1 MVSPRKE
8 HSGATKA
15 LRKWHKRCRDPKKS
29 ADDILD
35 LALKALDDAHGG
47 GRALLARGAGERTAA
62 LLLRAAARKMR
73 TTPPAYLRS
82 VAWSLN
88 ELDAFE
94 AAALRL
100 KARLLPGQPDYA
112 RLRLAR
118 DAARVA
124 AGRAPAWPLIE
135 DDDAAAHAAMLKLA
149 EVADAPGARKMLM
162 EKGGSRL
169 AAFRCAATGRTVLH
183 SVCDLRRRGDD
194 TAGAMED
201 DGSKDDAWDAD
212 AVRFADAL
220 LAHGADPGAADDC
233 GATAIHLAA
242 SEGNKRMCQ
251 YLIENGAQV
260 NCTDR
265 WKGTPL
271 ADALRQPG

>member
-73 TTPPAYLRS
+73 TAPPAYLRS

-100 KARLLPGQPDYA
+100 KARQLPGQPDYA
-112 RLRLAR
+112 RPRLAR

-149 EVADAPGARKMLM
+149 E
-162 EKGGSRL
+162 
-169 AAFRCAATGRTVLH
+169 
-183 SVCDLRRRGDD
+183 
-194 TAGAMED
+194 
-201 DGSKDDAWDAD
+201 
-212 AVRFADAL
+212 
-220 LAHGADPGAADDC
+220 
-233 GATAIHLAA
+233 
-242 SEGNKRMCQ
+242 
-251 YLIENGAQV
+251 
-260 NCTDR
+260 
-265 WKGTPL
+265 
-271 ADALRQPG
+271 

>member
-73 TTPPAYLRS
+73 TAPPAYLRS

-100 KARLLPGQPDYA
+100 KARLLHVIGIIWVQLVIYDYVKQW
-112 RLRLAR
+112 LGL
-118 DAARVA
+118 
-124 AGRAPAWPLIE
+124 P
-135 DDDAAAHAAMLKLA
+135 
-149 EVADAPGARKMLM
+149 
-162 EKGGSRL
+162 
-169 AAFRCAATGRTVLH
+169 ATGH
-183 SVCDLRRRGDD
+183 
-194 TAGAMED
+194 
-201 DGSKDDAWDAD
+201 
-212 AVRFADAL
+212 
-220 LAHGADPGAADDC
+220 
-233 GATAIHLAA
+233 
-242 SEGNKRMCQ
+242 
-251 YLIENGAQV
+251 
-260 NCTDR
+260 
-265 WKGTPL
+265 
-271 ADALRQPG
+271 

>member
-135 DDDAAAHAAMLKLA
+135 DDDAAAHAAMPKLA
-149 EVADAPGARKMLM
+149 EVADARASREWRLLGAHSKDELRGQYITQATQRWSCTFWREWARFMQTRTARVTSPDGEL
-162 EKGGSRL
+162 STL
-169 AAFRCAATGRTVLH
+169 APRRA
-183 SVCDLRRRGDD
+183 RRG
-194 TAGAMED
+194 
-201 DGSKDDAWDAD
+201 
-212 AVRFADAL
+212 
-220 LAHGADPGAADDC
+220 
-233 GATAIHLAA
+233 
-242 SEGNKRMCQ
+242 
-251 YLIENGAQV
+251 
-260 NCTDR
+260 
-265 WKGTPL
+265 
-271 ADALRQPG
+271 